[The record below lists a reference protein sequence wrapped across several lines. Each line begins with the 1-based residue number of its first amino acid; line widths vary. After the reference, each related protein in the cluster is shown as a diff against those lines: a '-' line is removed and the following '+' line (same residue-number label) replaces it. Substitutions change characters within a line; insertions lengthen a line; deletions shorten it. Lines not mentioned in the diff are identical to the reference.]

1 MKQQNNEF
9 QEVYHK
15 ARNYYGEQ
23 SDSTVVIEILTKV
36 EVCQS
41 KQQVKVK
48 RDHQLIEKKHFVLKR
63 VLQGFAAQDYKL
75 V

>member
-15 ARNYYGEQ
+15 AKQYYGEQ
-23 SDSTVVIEILTKV
+23 SYSTAVIEILTKV
-36 EVCQS
+36 EIGQG

-48 RDHQLIEKKHFVLKR
+48 RDHQLIKKQHFILKR
-63 VLQGFAAQDYKL
+63 VLQGFATQDNKL
-75 V
+75 I